1 MSREI
6 PDDFANL
13 ITFLKG
19 YNLTALGSNQPFI
32 KILSQQH
39 KKYFSYLTFVAE
51 LTQLSKDKKLEPN
64 LSQKQLDFITESCSD
79 IGSTIFVM
87 AHGAY
92 KAARLSLRSS
102 IETFNKGFNLDF
114 ITTLDE
120 EKSVFAIFDK
130 IKDLDFFKNDPT
142 KSLINSIHQDY
153 KTLCEDAHTAT
164 RLNMQHITALKYF
177 PTFDIDEAN
186 ELSNLLMKLVS
197 SYNSLLGIKFNSQ
210 FHRMH
215 HRNKENITET
225 IPKKLRPLIQGIV
238 D

>member
-6 PDDFANL
+6 PDDFSNL

-19 YNLTALGSNQPFI
+19 YNLSELGSNQSFI

-51 LTQLSKDKKLEPN
+51 LTELSKDKKLEPN
-64 LSQKQLDFITESCSD
+64 ISKKQLDFITESCSD
-79 IGSTIFVM
+79 VGSTIFVM
-87 AHGAY
+87 SHGAY
-92 KAARLSLRSS
+92 KAARLTLRSS

-114 ITTLDE
+114 IPDLDQ
-120 EKSVFAIFDK
+120 EKSVFVIFDK
-130 IKDLDFFKNDPT
+130 IKELDFFKGEPN
-142 KSLINSIHQDY
+142 KSLMNSIHQDY
-153 KTLCEDAHTAT
+153 KTLCEDVHTAS

-177 PTFDIDEAN
+177 PTFEIEEAT
-186 ELSNLLMKLVS
+186 ELSDLIMRLVS
-197 SYNSLLGIKFNSQ
+197 SYNSLLSMKYNSQ
-210 FHRMH
+210 FHKMH

-225 IPKKLRPLIQGIV
+225 IPKKIRPLIQGIV